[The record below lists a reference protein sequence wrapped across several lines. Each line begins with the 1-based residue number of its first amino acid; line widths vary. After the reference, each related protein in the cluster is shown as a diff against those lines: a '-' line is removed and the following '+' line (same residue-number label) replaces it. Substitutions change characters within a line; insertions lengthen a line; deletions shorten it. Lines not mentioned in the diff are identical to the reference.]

1 MEDSVKIGLVSL
13 TIIVGSFLVIQST
26 TPEVVVQNGYVIS
39 VNGKPVSRELGKWD
53 FLEANII
60 YK

>member
-1 MEDSVKIGLVSL
+1 MKDSVKISLVSL
-13 TIIVGSFLVIQST
+13 ALLVGSFLAIQTT
-26 TPEVVVQNGYVIS
+26 TPDVVVHNGYVIS